1 MIMCLG
7 IPMKLL
13 EKEGEMG
20 WVESGGLR
28 RQVSLALVPDARPG
42 QWVIVHAGFAIE
54 TMSDEEA
61 TETLDMLRE
70 ALDG

>member
-1 MIMCLG
+1 
-7 IPMKLL
+7 MKLV
-13 EKEGEMG
+13 EKEGDQG

-28 RQVSLALVPDARPG
+28 REVSLALVPEAQPG

-54 TMSDEEA
+54 TMSEDEA
-61 TETLDMLRE
+61 AETLAMLRE

>member
-1 MIMCLG
+1 
-7 IPMKLL
+7 MKLT

-28 RQVSLALVPDARPG
+28 RQVSLELVPDAQPG

-54 TMSDEEA
+54 TMGEDEA
-61 TETLDMLRE
+61 AETLNMLRE

>member
-1 MIMCLG
+1 
-7 IPMKLL
+7 MKLL
-13 EKEGEMG
+13 EKEGETG

-28 RQVSLALVPDARPG
+28 RQVSLALVPDAQPG
-42 QWVIVHAGFAIE
+42 QWVIVHAGIAIE
-54 TMSDEEA
+54 TMSEQEA

>member
-1 MIMCLG
+1 
-7 IPMKLL
+7 MKLL
-13 EKEGEMG
+13 EKEGETG

-28 RQVSLALVPDARPG
+28 RQISLSLTPDAQPG

-54 TMSDEEA
+54 TMSEDEA
-61 TETLDMLRE
+61 AETLDMLRE

>member
-1 MIMCLG
+1 
-7 IPMKLL
+7 MKLL
-13 EKEGEMG
+13 EKEGETG

-28 RQVSLALVPDARPG
+28 RQVSLALVPDAQPG

-54 TMSDEEA
+54 TMSEQEA